1 MPCPSLHYPHP
12 LDTKARRRLEDQRRM
27 RYRRAIEEY
36 WEQRRL
42 SVGLAD
48 FLYSSR

>member
-1 MPCPSLHYPHP
+1 MPRQSLDYLYP
-12 LDTKARRRLEDQRRM
+12 LDTGKARRRLEDQRRM

-42 SVGLAD
+42 SAGLAD
-48 FLYSSR
+48 FPR

>member
-1 MPCPSLHYPHP
+1 MPCQSPHYPHP

>member
-1 MPCPSLHYPHP
+1 MSCQSLHYPHP